1 MLNEEII
8 LVPPRIPDDVEVD
21 PNDLFDFVALRDEI
35 IRKKGDQWCLYSRKV
50 NPKTG
55 KRRNLGCYDTKE
67 KVKERERQVQ
77 FFKRQSL
84 DRTVDALVEGTLSA
98 KEAVVM
104 EFGPAPGIT
113 VADTFRFYNRATN
126 EEIAEATRA
135 IQDGDYEKARAI
147 FKKVLGD
154 DFKGETAET

>member
-1 MLNEEII
+1 ML
-8 LVPPRIPDDVEVD
+8 
-21 PNDLFDFVALRDEI
+21 AQEI
-35 IRKKGDQWCLYSRKV
+35 IRKKGDEWCLYSRKV

-55 KRRNLGCYDTKE
+55 KRRNLGCYSSKE

-84 DRTVDALVEGTLSA
+84 DRTIDALVEGALSV

-104 EFGPAPGIT
+104 EFGPAPGIS

-126 EEIAEATRA
+126 QEIAEATRA
-135 IQDGDYEKARAI
+135 IQDRDFEKARAI

-154 DFKGETAET
+154 EFRGESHEDE